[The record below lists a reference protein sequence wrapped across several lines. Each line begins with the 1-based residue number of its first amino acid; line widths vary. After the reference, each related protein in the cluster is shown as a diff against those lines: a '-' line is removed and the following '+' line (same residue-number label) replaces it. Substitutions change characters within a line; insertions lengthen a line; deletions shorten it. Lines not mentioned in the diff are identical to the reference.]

1 MEVATWLADQEVT
14 TVGSDTWLV
23 EVLPG
28 EDPTLAFPV
37 HAELI
42 VKNGIFPQE
51 NLNFDGLIEDKVYQ
65 FAYIF
70 VRVPF
75 KGATGSPGSP
85 IAVK

>member
-1 MEVATWLADQEVT
+1 MEVAKWLSDKQIT
-14 TVGSDTWLV
+14 TVGSDTWPV
-23 EVLPG
+23 EVVPG
-28 EDPTLAFPV
+28 PDPTMVLPV
-37 HAELI
+37 HPFLI
-42 VKNGIFPQE
+42 ARHGILTHE
-51 NLNFDGLIEDKVYQ
+51 NLDLSALAQDKVYK